1 MQNKINMHGFLA
13 AISDI
18 YFIKLFYIIDFNM
31 QSGYKEDA
39 RFKLQA
45 ARGNLHLETCNL
57 QLETCNLQLE
67 T

>member
-1 MQNKINMHGFLA
+1 MNRKTLFWGTIANMQNKINMHGFLA

-39 RFKLQA
+39 R
-45 ARGNLHLETCNL
+45 GNLHLETCDM
-57 QLETCNLQLE
+57 QLET
-67 T
+67 